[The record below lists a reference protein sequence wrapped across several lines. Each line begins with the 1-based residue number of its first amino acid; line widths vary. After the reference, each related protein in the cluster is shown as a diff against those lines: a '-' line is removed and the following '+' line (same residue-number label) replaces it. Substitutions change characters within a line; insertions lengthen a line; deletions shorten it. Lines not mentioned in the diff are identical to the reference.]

1 MGPGETGCVQGNAAN
16 ADKNHQNHS
25 NHQHSSL
32 QSITNTGRNYIEVVF
47 CNGFQICHLGTAFVS
62 CFVAGMEGTDLS
74 ELHFAAGSGSFSA
87 TVKGICSSSALSAW
101 QGLLKNRVDKYHGL
115 KRKYEFP
122 HKDGLFVQSRE
133 GIKRLPKS

>member
-47 CNGFQICHLGTAFVS
+47 CNGFQICHLGTAS
-62 CFVAGMEGTDLS
+62 
-74 ELHFAAGSGSFSA
+74 
-87 TVKGICSSSALSAW
+87 W
-101 QGLLKNRVDKYHGL
+101 QGWRGQTSVNCTSQQDQVA
-115 KRKYEFP
+115 F
-122 HKDGLFVQSRE
+122 QQQ
-133 GIKRLPKS
+133 